1 MVIQVRRAFL
11 DAVTLAVASV
21 LFPRLA
27 RVAAFVARGV
37 VARIRTF
44 EALTACRSAAVALE
58 FPCCAEEE
66 RKAGRG
72 VGVSTAKR

>member
-44 EALTACRSAAVALE
+44 EALAACRSAAVALE
-58 FPCCAEEE
+58 FPCCARTEDENA
-66 RKAGRG
+66 R
-72 VGVSTAKR
+72 SD